1 MNVNCGINGESRHVS
16 QIFLC
21 HHCGMPVC
29 AEHGW
34 VVVSDDAFAGTA
46 AAPSALPVPPV
57 RPVPPVPPGPP
68 ANPAPAPPPEPALRI
83 AATVPRPA
91 MHCRD
96 CVDRFH
102 KGAPKRHGWAD
113 PRPQVVGRPGP
124 VGRP

>member
-1 MNVNCGINGESRHVS
+1 MNVKCGINGESRHVS

-29 AEHGW
+29 EEHGW
-34 VVVSDDAFAGTA
+34 VVVVDDAFADTA
-46 AAPSALPVPPV
+46 VAPSVPAGPLAAPNLPYPAPVP
-57 RPVPPVPPGPP
+57 
-68 ANPAPAPPPEPALRI
+68 RI

-96 CVDRFH
+96 CMEQFH

-113 PRPQVVGRPGP
+113 PRPQPAGAMVRS
-124 VGRP
+124 

>member
-29 AEHGW
+29 EEHGW
-34 VVVSDDAFAGTA
+34 VVVADDAFADSA
-46 AAPSALPVPPV
+46 AAPSALPVA
-57 RPVPPVPPGPP
+57 PVPPGPTAHP
-68 ANPAPAPPPEPALRI
+68 AAAPPPGQLPPQPALRI

-113 PRPQVVGRPGP
+113 PRPQAVGQPGPAGRP
-124 VGRP
+124 